1 MNIEAARQSVYYKA
15 QSDFYTYRRLISP
28 NDIIGQFYKDI
39 TQDLQ
44 GLYDDMK
51 EGKKPELIICCP
63 PQHGKSSAVAEFFE
77 WMMGKEPS
85 LASIYTSFSNR
96 LGVRANMKIQ
106 RDLVKPVYL
115 KIFPETRINTKN
127 TVTLANNYKKNSELI
142 EIIDK
147 KGSFRNTTVGGAIT
161 GESITGIG
169 AVDDPLKGR
178 EEANSETMRNKCW
191 DWYLD
196 DFKTRFSEW
205 AMLLV
210 VMTRW
215 HVDDLV
221 GRLKKQGIK
230 VKIYQAINDE
240 GQALF
245 PEFKSLDFLLSIK
258 NGKGDDKGM
267 SIGSWESLYQQR
279 PVIKGGNMF
288 KQEDFKFYDIPPYLV
303 SFTMYGDTAMKAKEV
318 HDYSVFEVWGKCQ
331 QGEAYLIDMVRG
343 RWEAPE
349 LLIQVKAFWA
359 KHSHCI
365 ALKIEDKSSGTGLI
379 QTLARDTVMPV
390 LGVQRSI
397 DKVERANSVLSYVES
412 GRVHLP
418 KNAPFLSDFLT
429 EILAFPSGVHDD
441 QVDPMLDAL
450 DDIFNGKKWDYAAMY

>member
-1 MNIEAARQSVYYKA
+1 MNIEAVRQSIYYKA

-28 NDIIGQFYKDI
+28 DDIIGQFYKDI

-44 GLYDDMK
+44 ELHDEFKAGKLNYDGLM
-51 EGKKPELIICCP
+51 INCP
-63 PQHGKSSAVAEFFE
+63 PQHGKSSAVVEFFE
-77 WMMGKEPS
+77 WVIGKEPD
-85 LASIYTSFSNR
+85 LANIYTSFSSR

-115 KIFPETRINTKN
+115 KIFPKTKISAKN
-127 TVTLANNYKKNSELI
+127 VVTLSQNYKKNSELI

-161 GESITGIG
+161 GESITGFG

-178 EEANSETMRNKCW
+178 EEANSETMRVKAW

-196 DFKTRFSEW
+196 DFRTRFSEQ

-215 HVDDLV
+215 HIDDLA
-221 GRLKKQGIK
+221 GRLIKKGFRIK
-230 VKIYQAINDE
+230 VKTYQAINDDD
-240 GQALF
+240 QALF
-245 PEFKSLDFLLSIK
+245 PEFKSLDFLLNIK
-258 NGKGDDKGM
+258 KNMD
-267 SIGSWESLYQQR
+267 IGSWESLYQQR

-288 KQEDFKFYDIPPYLV
+288 KQEHFKFYDIPPHLV

-318 HDYSVFEVWGKCQ
+318 NDFSVFEVWGKCQ
-331 QGEAYLIDMVRG
+331 KGEAYLIDMIRG
-343 RWEAPE
+343 KWEAPE
-349 LLIQVKAFWA
+349 LLIQAKAFWA
-359 KHSHCI
+359 KHPYCH

-379 QTLARDTVMPV
+379 QTLERETVIPV
-390 LGVQRSI
+390 VGIPRSV
-397 DKVERANSVLSYVES
+397 DKVERANSVLSYQES

-429 EILAFPSGVHDD
+429 EVSAFPNGTHDD
-441 QVDPMLDAL
+441 QVDPMFDAL
-450 DDIFNGKKWDYAAMY
+450 NDFFNNKVISYGDIL